1 MSRIH
6 YLSGNPIAGIENAV
20 SNYTYDHYA
29 TDYGDDKRLVMN
41 NDDILK
47 LEAVEDYTL
56 SELKTIII
64 FLEGGMF
71 YDYNGQAY
79 TREYIKKIAGKG
91 YSTI

>member
-1 MSRIH
+1 
-6 YLSGNPIAGIENAV
+6 
-20 SNYTYDHYA
+20 
-29 TDYGDDKRLVMN
+29 MN

-71 YDYNGQAY
+71 CDYNGQTY
-79 TREYIKKIAGKG
+79 TREYIKKIAEKG
-91 YSTI
+91 YSTPKSNRDSSDFLCAPGFGSDRPKADYSTRVE